1 MIKINQSKSQ
11 NKCKKLGWAPF
22 RWNSR
27 LRRWDIIRRI
37 FQKII
42 INELSEAGLFT
53 LKNPA
58 DTNKGLAPTVDPDDT
73 TEKSPQFL
81 SKYKKV
87 SESDIE
93 EARKAGGYKIGD
105 AGKFAEAKELYSKGL
120 YADVLN
126 AIESAGED
134 GISQKDLG
142 VKLGKADSTS
152 LNPILV
158 KFKEIGVFSG
168 GKLAKA
174 EKPEAGDEVDDSAP
188 EEFDAFYATDIE
200 DEMPEEEPKVAS
212 DKEIAKLAGDI
223 GDTGKSAEINN
234 AINIVKNLSTK
245 IQGMKK
251 GIDRDK
257 KMAAL
262 KQYISKNKTLL
273 KGRDISVLTN
283 NIIGNK
289 EI

>member
-1 MIKINQSKSQ
+1 MKRKDL
-11 NKCKKLGWAPF
+11 KAY
-22 RWNSR
+22 
-27 LRRWDIIRRI
+27 IRTE
-37 FQKII
+37 I
-42 INELSEAGLFT
+42 INELSLNEGTAEETTAKAAELKSIEAQIKAL
-53 LKNPA
+53 
-58 DTNKGLAPTVDPDDT
+58 T
-73 TEKSPQFL
+73 TKKSEVAK
-81 SKYKKV
+81 SGAV
-87 SESDIE
+87 SETEID
-93 EARKAGGYKIGD
+93 EARKAGGYRIGD

-134 GISQKDLG
+134 GITQKDLG
-142 VKLGKADSTS
+142 TKLGKADSTS

-158 KFKEIGVFSG
+158 KFKEIGVLSG

-174 EKPEAGDEVDDSAP
+174 EKPEAGPEVDDSAP

-251 GIDRDK
+251 GLERDK

-283 NIIGNK
+283 NLIGNK

>member
-1 MIKINQSKSQ
+1 MKRKDL
-11 NKCKKLGWAPF
+11 KAY
-22 RWNSR
+22 
-27 LRRWDIIRRI
+27 IRTE
-37 FQKII
+37 I

>member
-1 MIKINQSKSQ
+1 MKRKELYNY
-11 NKCKKLGWAPF
+11 
-22 RWNSR
+22 
-27 LRRWDIIRRI
+27 IREEI
-37 FQKII
+37 V
-42 INELSEAGLFT
+42 NTLSEESVAWTSATKSTAKQQIDKSKLDSNAKKAAKDEIDQNSSGLIS
-53 LKNPA
+53 N
-58 DTNKGLAPTVDPDDT
+58 
-73 TEKSPQFL
+73 
-81 SKYKKV
+81 V
-87 SESDIE
+87 SETEID

-134 GISQKDLG
+134 GITQKDLG

-158 KFKEIGVFSG
+158 KFKEIGVLGG

-251 GIDRDK
+251 GLERDK

-283 NIIGNK
+283 NLIGNK